1 MSVLVAGSIALDTL
15 ETPFGA
21 AESVLGGSASY
32 FSLAASVFAPVRLV
46 SVVGQDFPEEYTN
59 LLRRNSVC
67 LDGLEVTDGK
77 TFRWDGR
84 YEGSMNEAETRDVEL
99 NVFENFLPTVPDD
112 YRDSQ
117 FVFLANS
124 SPKTQIHVRQQV
136 PDAEFVLADTMNL
149 WIDTEKPQLLE
160 LLEQLDGLILND
172 DEAHQLTGCHNLIR
186 AGQWI
191 LDHGPEYCFIKKA
204 EHGAMLLGPNGIFAL
219 PGFPTDE
226 VKDPTGAGDSFAG
239 GLVGSIAAQGEV
251 NDPALRNALAYG
263 TVVASYTIEDF
274 GTARIREIDH
284 DSINERFNDYVR
296 MTHLNDTGIEL
307 S

>member
-15 ETPFGA
+15 ETPFGT

-32 FSLAASVFAPVRLV
+32 FSLAASVFSPVRLV
-46 SVVGQDFPEEYTN
+46 SVVGKDFPEEYTDI
-59 LLRRNSVC
+59 LRRNSVS
-67 LDGLEVTDGK
+67 LDGLEVTDGR

-84 YEGSMNEAETRDVEL
+84 YEGSMNEAETRDVQL
-99 NVFENFLPTVPDD
+99 NVFENFLPTVPDN

-124 SPKTQIHVRQQV
+124 SPKTQIHVRQQL
-136 PDAEFVLADTMNL
+136 PNADFVLADTMNL
-149 WIDTEKPQLLE
+149 WIDTEKDELLE
-160 LLEQLDGLILND
+160 LLKQLDGLILND

-191 LDHGPEYCFIKKA
+191 LDRGPEYCFIKKA
-204 EHGAMLLGPNGIFAL
+204 EHGAMLFSTQGIFAL

-239 GLVGSIAAQGEV
+239 GLVGSMAAQGEITD
-251 NDPALRNALAYG
+251 NALRNALAYG

-274 GTARIREIDH
+274 GTARIREINQDN
-284 DSINERFNDYVR
+284 INERFNEYVQ
-296 MTHLNDTGIEL
+296 MTHLTDTGVQL
-307 S
+307 